1 MRRLLLPLLI
11 VFCFA
16 AFSVIRSEPAP
27 GAALDAEVGSTS
39 GASWVL
45 GSRVAFAVVFLLAWR
60 LRRGRVAWAILA
72 LAAVCE
78 GFGPAT
84 RSGARADLYLAVGLV
99 LPVVLAVLA
108 WLREWWVISRAGWI
122 RGIAL
127 GLSGAATYA
136 FTLPSAAPWLEKA
149 RGWGRAPAVPQG
161 EPTTQSS
168 MSFSSRFGQ
177 WISDLGLGG
186 PGSGGAAGSG
196 LEIAPAVALVWIV
209 ALLVALLAL
218 WRKRT
223 PIEAGMVG
231 VLIASALAY
240 ARPDQLRFFAV
251 ACAVVLGAALV
262 ENAFTLAFHDGLTG
276 LPARRAL
283 EERLQQVGRHYS
295 LAMLDLD
302 KFKLLNDKHGHE
314 VGDQVLKLVATRM
327 RGVTGGGEPFRYGGE
342 EFTVVFA
349 GRSAGEAQAHMDA
362 LRQEIAG
369 RKFVVRSPGRPKKK
383 PKGALPSRPSTIT
396 KELKVT
402 VSVGIA
408 ERSAKYS
415 TKDEVMKAA
424 DQALYR
430 SKKAGRNRVTIAK

>member
-16 AFSVIRSEPAP
+16 AFSLIRSEPASEIV
-27 GAALDAEVGSTS
+27 AALEPGSTR

-45 GSRVAFAVVFLLAWR
+45 TSRVALAVVFLLAWR
-60 LRRGRVAWAILA
+60 LRRGRVAWA
-72 LAAVCE
+72 V
-78 GFGPAT
+78 
-84 RSGARADLYLAVGLV
+84 LAVTAAGEGLGLTAGSEVHGDLHLAIGLV
-99 LPVVLAVLA
+99 LPMVLAGLA
-108 WLREWWVISRAGWI
+108 WLREWWVVSRTGLI
-122 RGIAL
+122 RGVAL
-127 GLSGAATYA
+127 GLGCLGTYALTWPQAAT
-136 FTLPSAAPWLEKA
+136 WLERA
-149 RGWGRAPAVPQG
+149 RDWGQAPVMPEG
-161 EPTTQSS
+161 EATAGASL
-168 MSFSSRFGQ
+168 SFSSRFGQ
-177 WISDLGLGG
+177 WVSDLGLGG
-186 PGSGGAAGSG
+186 SGAGEAGSG
-196 LEIAPAVALVWIV
+196 LEMAPSVALVWIV
-209 ALLVALLAL
+209 GVVVASLAL

-223 PIEAGMVG
+223 PIEAGLVG

-240 ARPDQLRFFAV
+240 GRPEEFRYFAV

-283 EERLQQVGRHYS
+283 EERLQQVGRSYS

-314 VGDQVLKLVATRM
+314 VGDQVLKLVAARM

-349 GRSAGEAQAHMDA
+349 GRSAVEAQAHMDA

-408 ERSAKYS
+408 ERSAKYP
-415 TKDEVMKAA
+415 TKDDVMKAA

-430 SKKAGRNRVTIAK
+430 SKKAGRNRVTLAK